1 MLLSCVKLTQFR
13 RALLVEFLQLFVQT
27 EDLAGLLAGSDARR
41 ALSLLQLGD
50 PPFERR
56 RERRRPLFPFFGEAH
71 SSGHAHSGARP
82 ACEAVAVRCG
92 CEREG
97 ETRSCQS
104 GKVKRRVRATAP
116 AFTLELPCSVLPL
129 S

>member
-41 ALSLLQLGD
+41 ALPLLQLGD

-82 ACEAVAVRCG
+82 ASEAVAVRV
-92 CEREG
+92 CERGRDTFLPKWEG
-97 ETRSCQS
+97 QEASEGHGSCLYFGAAQ
-104 GKVKRRVRATAP
+104 
-116 AFTLELPCSVLPL
+116 CSVLPL

>member
-1 MLLSCVKLTQFR
+1 MPPRGRILMLLSCVKLTQFR

-50 PPFERR
+50 PPFERC

-82 ACEAVAVRCG
+82 ASEAVAVRCG
-92 CEREG
+92 CERGRDTFPKWEG
-97 ETRSCQS
+97 QARGE
-104 GKVKRRVRATAP
+104 
-116 AFTLELPCSVLPL
+116 
-129 S
+129 